1 MRQLDVIGVVRKHRW
16 ASLDAQRL
24 RLQEDGCGPIIDL
37 DATPRDWLL
46 TAIRERTVIK
56 APFACLLTK
65 RKGVRAGLADFE
77 AFTDKLAKVRRKDGT
92 TCIGIIKDLDTGLLA
107 DTPGT
112 RKAMLAVVR
121 DQLMRSVRGYG
132 IAEGVRRGPK
142 PLTLTAL
149 QEAKAEAIWRN
160 VRKYPRWEDVEPAL
174 QQVHEDLTR
183 WAAYRKWKARS
194 IGKKPD

>member
-16 ASLDAQRL
+16 ASIDAQTL

-56 APFACLLTK
+56 AAFAFLLT
-65 RKGVRAGLADFE
+65 RRRGVRTGIADYE
-77 AFTDKLAKVRRKDGT
+77 AFTAKLARVKRKDGT
-92 TCIGIIKDLDTGLLA
+92 ACIGVIKDLDTGLIA
-107 DTPGT
+107 DTPGA
-112 RKAMLAVVR
+112 RKAMLSVVR

-132 IAEGVRRGPK
+132 IEEGVRRGPK

-149 QEAKAEAIWRN
+149 QMAKGEAIWRN
-160 VRKYPRWEDVEPAL
+160 QRLTWDEAQAALRRDV
-174 QQVHEDLTR
+174 HRDMTK
-183 WAAYRKWKARS
+183 WAAHRLWGARNV
-194 IGKKPD
+194 KR

>member
-1 MRQLDVIGVVRKHRW
+1 MSQLDVIGVVRKHRW
-16 ASLDAQRL
+16 ASLDVQRM
-24 RLQEDGCGPIIDL
+24 RLEEDGCGPIIDL

-46 TAIRERTVIK
+46 TAIRERTIIK
-56 APFACLLTK
+56 APFAFLLTK

-77 AFTDKLAKVRRKDGT
+77 AFTGKLAKVRRKDGT
-92 TCIGIIKDLDTGLLA
+92 TCIGVVKDLDTGLLA
-107 DTPGT
+107 DTPGA

-121 DQLMRSVRGYG
+121 EQLMRSVRGYG

-183 WAAYRKWKARS
+183 WAAYRKWKART
-194 IGKKPD
+194 IGKKQD

>member
-1 MRQLDVIGVVRKHRW
+1 MGQLDVIGVVRKHRW
-16 ASLDAQRL
+16 ASLDVQRL

-56 APFACLLTK
+56 LAFACLLTTK
-65 RKGVRAGLADFE
+65 RGVRGGIKDFE
-77 AFTDKLAKVRRKDGT
+77 AFTEKLSRVKRRDGAV
-92 TCIGIIKDLDTGLLA
+92 CIGVVKDLDTGLIA
-107 DTPGT
+107 DTPGA
-112 RKAMLAVVR
+112 RKAMLSVVR

-160 VRKYPRWEDVEPAL
+160 VRKFPRWEDVGPAL
-174 QQVHEDLTR
+174 EQVHEDLTR
-183 WAAYRKWKARS
+183 WAAYRKWGGRS
-194 IGKKPD
+194 IGKKQD

>member
-1 MRQLDVIGVVRKHRW
+1 MERLDVIGVVRKHRW
-16 ASLDAQRL
+16 ASLDVQRL

-37 DATPRDWLL
+37 DTTPRDWLL

-56 APFACLLTK
+56 APFAFLLTR
-65 RKGVRAGLADFE
+65 RKGVRAGIADFE
-77 AFTDKLAKVRRKDGT
+77 AFIDKLSRVKRKDGT
-92 TCIGIIKDLDTGLLA
+92 ACVGCVKDLDTGLIA
-107 DTPGT
+107 DTPGA

-132 IAEGVRRGPK
+132 IEEGVRRGPK
-142 PLTLTAL
+142 PLVLTPL

-174 QQVHEDLTR
+174 KQVHEDLTR
-183 WAAYRKWKARS
+183 WAAYRKWRGR
-194 IGKKPD
+194 IGEKQS